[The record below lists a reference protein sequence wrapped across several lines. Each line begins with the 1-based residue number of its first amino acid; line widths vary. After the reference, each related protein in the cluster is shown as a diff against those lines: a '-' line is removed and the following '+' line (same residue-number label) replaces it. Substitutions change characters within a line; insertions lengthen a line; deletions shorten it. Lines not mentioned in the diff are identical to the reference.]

1 MGTGNQMAWYQGE
14 CGTTSVYDDTNC
26 KGRIGLSSKGRGK
39 VEEEEEAV
47 LVMIKETEKGARMK
61 S

>member
-1 MGTGNQMAWYQGE
+1 MAWYQGE